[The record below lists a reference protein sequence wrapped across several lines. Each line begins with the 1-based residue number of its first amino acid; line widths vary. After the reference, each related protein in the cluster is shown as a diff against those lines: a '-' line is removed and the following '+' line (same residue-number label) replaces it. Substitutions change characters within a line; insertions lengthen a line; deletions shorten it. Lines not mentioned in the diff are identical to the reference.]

1 MAPSHPQSDGDPAR
15 GLDVNDP
22 CEAQDP
28 QDPQDPRVAAVLEV
42 LRGRAPDEVAVRWAL
57 DRAVLD
63 RWVTS
68 FVDAGTAQV
77 LNRPEAQALA
87 QRERFLAAFTMELRG
102 PLAVAIGWS
111 DLLAAGDLEPRSF
124 LRTAMRLHE
133 SLATLGDRL
142 IDVELLVAAAMG
154 GLHIDRRDVR
164 AEDVL
169 TAPHMGPV
177 GGDGPDTLLHVDP
190 ELFARVVADLW
201 EAAALEPAPRRRRI
215 EVQVVEPWVEVRVVR
230 EADPIDPDTLRAI
243 FEPFGTD
250 HLHSGVAIGLYLARA
265 LTVAHGGTIGLDQ
278 DDRHAVIWVRVP
290 RRPPPPVQARP
301 TEPTTA
307 HDNGGA
313 R

>member
-1 MAPSHPQSDGDPAR
+1 MAPSHLQSDGDPAR
-15 GLDVNDP
+15 DLDRADP
-22 CEAQDP
+22 CN
-28 QDPQDPRVAAVLEV
+28 PQDPRVAAVLEV
-42 LRGRAPDEVAVRWAL
+42 LAGRAPDEVADRWAVE
-57 DRAVLD
+57 RAVLD

-87 QRERFLAAFTMELRG
+87 QRERFLAAFTLELRS
-102 PLAVAIGWS
+102 PLAVAMGWS

-133 SLATLGDRL
+133 SLTTLGDRL
-142 IDVELLVAAAMG
+142 VDVELLVAAAMG
-154 GLHIDRRDVR
+154 GLHVDRRDVR
-164 AEDVL
+164 VEEVL
-169 TAPHMGPV
+169 TLPAMGPV
-177 GGDGPDTLLHVDP
+177 GGAGPDTPLHVDP
-190 ELFARVVADLW
+190 ELFSRVVADLW
-201 EAAALEPAPRRRRI
+201 EAAALEPAPRRRRV
-215 EVQVVEPWVEVRVVR
+215 EAQVVEPWVEVRVVR

-250 HLHSGVAIGLYLARA
+250 HLHSGAAIGLYLARA

-278 DDRHAVIWVRVP
+278 DDRHAVLWVRVP
-290 RRPPPPVQARP
+290 LRPPPPDRTRP